1 MRMLK
6 CVAPSVLTNNTR
18 GAVRNLMKRHDA
30 KMTLN
35 SCIQL
40 KCAVDDGKEIT
51 KLSRPP
57 WMEKKKLSKN

>member
-1 MRMLK
+1 MRVLK
-6 CVAPSVLTNNTR
+6 CVAPSVLNNTR

-40 KCAVDDGKEIT
+40 KCAVDDGERDHEFIT
-51 KLSRPP
+51 II
-57 WMEKKKLSKN
+57 

>member
-1 MRMLK
+1 MRALK

-30 KMTLN
+30 KMMLN

-40 KCAVDDGKEIT
+40 KSAVDDGKEIT
-51 KLSRPP
+51 KLSR
-57 WMEKKKLSKN
+57 LSKN

>member
-1 MRMLK
+1 MRVLK

-35 SCIQL
+35 SCIQSL
-40 KCAVDDGKEIT
+40 SRRAVDDGKEIT
-51 KLSRPP
+51 KLSR
-57 WMEKKKLSKN
+57 LSKN